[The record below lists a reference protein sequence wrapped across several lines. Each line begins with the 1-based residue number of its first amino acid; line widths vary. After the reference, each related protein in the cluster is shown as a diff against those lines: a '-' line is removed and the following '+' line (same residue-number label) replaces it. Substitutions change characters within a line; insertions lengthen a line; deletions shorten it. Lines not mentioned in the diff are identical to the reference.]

1 MSIRLSR
8 FIFLVTI
15 LVGLTLVLS
24 PIISLAH
31 GGEDHGDQ
39 KPKSTSNAKGVVT
52 HSSRLGELEVMVKH
66 PVLEPD
72 QAASGLLF
80 LTTFDTNESFTGA
93 DVKVDLESA
102 GGAILNV
109 SAEAGSQPGTFN
121 LAFPLLQEG
130 SYKMRTNVTHGG
142 ETDTV
147 TFTGLDVKPSSSVAG
162 EEVSWLTKTMIA
174 FLFSL
179 VVILLTGLL
188 YLVWRFAGDGQV
200 QEQPISA

>member
-1 MSIRLSR
+1 
-8 FIFLVTI
+8 
-15 LVGLTLVLS
+15 
-24 PIISLAH
+24 
-31 GGEDHGDQ
+31 
-39 KPKSTSNAKGVVT
+39 
-52 HSSRLGELEVMVKH
+52 MVKH

-93 DVKVDLESA
+93 DVKVELESA

-130 SYKMRTNVTHGG
+130 SYKMRTNVRHGG

-147 TFTGLDVKPSSSVAG
+147 TFTGLDVKPSSSVVG

-188 YLVWRFAGDGQV
+188 YLVWRFAGDAQV